1 MQTIKST
8 MQRKIGTTR
17 GYKIFIRFIFLFM
30 LFTLLVGCVQEK
42 KVKPLQLGDT
52 APDFVVKDLEGKVTV
67 LSSLHGSPVV
77 LRFFETNCRFCRADT
92 PAFSKFFTEHKDQG
106 LKVLYIGSFYENVED
121 LQVFADELG
130 IVFPI
135 AMDKNAGLADLYDIR
150 AYPQTIF
157 IGPDQKILAAILG
170 GVGEAELQEIMGKYL
185 VPYSRSSV
193 IKNKKS
199 GECIEIGNLK

>member
-1 MQTIKST
+1 MK
-8 MQRKIGTTR
+8 
-17 GYKIFIRFIFLFM
+17 GYKFFIGFLL
-30 LFTLLVGCVQEK
+30 LFLLLPLLHGCVQEK

-52 APDFVVKDLEGKVTV
+52 APDFAVKDLEGNVTV
-67 LSSLHGSPVV
+67 LSNLHGSPVV

-92 PAFSKFFTEHKDQG
+92 PAFSKFFAEHKDQG
-106 LKVLYIGSFYENVED
+106 LKVLYIGSFYENVEN

-170 GVGEAELQEIMGKYL
+170 GVGEAELHEIIGKYFQ
-185 VPYSRSSV
+185 P
-193 IKNKKS
+193 
-199 GECIEIGNLK
+199 